1 MFTMRWTETSEIF
14 YYRSIPTSSCYI
26 HKNSHRKSV
35 EKNQNRFE
43 FTRMNVKS
51 LIYCLYL
58 ILSILPKQMIILRS
72 LWILRQMVLNHV
84 VFLCCLQWMR
94 TRKILSFLFRCNIR
108 VISLSL
114 FFSIPLCNTC
124 ISLSDDVQS
133 VLAVAFC
140 LCSIA
145 ICIRRKF
152 GSLALFICVF
162 VCVFFSP
169 DSFVVYRVQS
179 LSLSLPLIFSFV
191 QVSQKCQMRIKW
203 SCQSSSSPWV

>member
-1 MFTMRWTETSEIF
+1 MRWTETSEIF

-35 EKNQNRFE
+35 KKNQNRFE

-72 LWILRQMVLNHV
+72 LRILRQMVLNHV

-152 GSLALFICVF
+152 GSLALFICV
-162 VCVFFSP
+162 CVFFSP

-191 QVSQKCQMRIKW
+191 
-203 SCQSSSSPWV
+203 